1 MSDPTPSIQRPNRV
15 PWPPLILVGCAALA
29 TLLGRLL
36 PPPPVWPELP
46 GRVVGGGVMLAGGL
60 LDLWAQRTMR
70 SRRANILPH
79 RAATTLVTTGPFA
92 LTRNPLYL
100 GNTLLLAGL
109 AGVLA
114 NPWCLVAAAFEV
126 WLVTSLAIRREEA
139 HLAAKFGVA
148 WRDYAQRTPR
158 WLRLRQPPI
167 SSRSA

>member
-1 MSDPTPSIQRPNRV
+1 MSDPTPFAQRPNRV

-29 TLLGRLL
+29 ILLARLL
-36 PPPPVWPELP
+36 PPPTVWPELP
-46 GRVVGGGVMLAGGL
+46 GRVIGGGVMLAGGL

-70 SRRANILPH
+70 GHHANILPH

-100 GNTLLLAGL
+100 GNTLLLVGL
-109 AGVLA
+109 AGMLA
-114 NPWCLVAAAFEV
+114 NPWCLAAAGLEV

-148 WRDYAQRTPR
+148 WHHYARRTPR
-158 WLRLRQPPI
+158 WLRLGQAPG